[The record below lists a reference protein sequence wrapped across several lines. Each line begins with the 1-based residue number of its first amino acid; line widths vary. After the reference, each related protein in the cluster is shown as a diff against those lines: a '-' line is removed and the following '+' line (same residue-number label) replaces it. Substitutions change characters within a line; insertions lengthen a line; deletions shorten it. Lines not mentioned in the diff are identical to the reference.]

1 MNKQHWFTLI
11 ELLFVIIILGI
22 LTTVG
27 IWRFWDLGTDRYHA
41 ERCFSKIYGETSKAF
56 HEIAFEKVL
65 DTQKPANDMVLLF
78 SKDQNQ
84 LSKQINYED
93 EKNNTPETINF
104 SDIDG
109 CQKKWKFELK
119 LANSLKITLLSWLKN
134 KNNTRWMQ
142 LDWWN
147 HFTGEV
153 KFQLC
158 NTQDTPSL
166 CQDFSKILF
175 DARVWTIKRS
185 TCKYFK
191 DAKSKTDCK
200 ERSSSL
206 D

>member
-11 ELLFVIIILGI
+11 ELILVLIILGVF
-22 LTTVG
+22 TTIG

-41 ERCFSKIYGETSKAF
+41 ERCFSKIYGETSKSF

-65 DTQKPANDMVLLF
+65 DTQKPANAMMLSF
-78 SKDQNQ
+78 SQNPDQ
-84 LSKQINYED
+84 LSKQINYENG
-93 EKNNTPETINF
+93 NNTTEIINF

-119 LANSLKITLLSWLKN
+119 LVNPLTITLLSWLKN

-142 LDWWN
+142 IGGA
-147 HFTGEV
+147 FTGEV

-158 NTQDTPSL
+158 TTQNTSSH

-185 TCKYFK
+185 TCKYYNNDK
-191 DAKSKTDCK
+191 QTCK
-200 ERSSSL
+200 ERSANL

>member
-65 DTQKPANDMVLLF
+65 DTQKSANTMILSF
-78 SKDQNQ
+78 SQNPDQ
-84 LSKQINYED
+84 LSKQINYE
-93 EKNNTPETINF
+93 NRTNTTETINF
-104 SDIDG
+104 SNIDG

-119 LANSLKITLLSWLKN
+119 LTNSLTITLLSWLKN

-142 LDWWN
+142 IRGA
-147 HFTGEV
+147 FTGEV
-153 KFQLC
+153 RFQLC
-158 NTQDTPSL
+158 NTQDTPSH
-166 CQDFSKILF
+166 CQEFSKILF
-175 DARVWTIKRS
+175 DSRVWTIKRS
-185 TCKYFK
+185 TCKYYNDDK
-191 DAKSKTDCK
+191 QTCK

>member
-41 ERCFSKIYGETSKAF
+41 ERCFSKIYRETSKAF

-65 DTQKPANDMVLLF
+65 DTQKPANDMVLSF

-93 EKNNTPETINF
+93 GTKTTETINF

-119 LANSLKITLLSWLKN
+119 LANSLRITLLSWLKN
-134 KNNTRWMQ
+134 KNNTRWIQ
-142 LDWWN
+142 IEEDS
-147 HFTGEV
+147 FTGDV
-153 KFQLC
+153 SFQLC
-158 NTQDTPSL
+158 TTQNTSSH
-166 CQDFSKILF
+166 CQEFSKILF

-185 TCKYFK
+185 TCKYYNDDK
-191 DAKSKTDCK
+191 QTCK
-200 ERSSSL
+200 ERSANL

>member
-65 DTQKPANDMVLLF
+65 DTQKPANTMILSF
-78 SKDQNQ
+78 SQNPDQ
-84 LSKQINYED
+84 LSKQINYE
-93 EKNNTPETINF
+93 NRTNTTETINF
-104 SDIDG
+104 SNIDG

-119 LANSLKITLLSWLKN
+119 LTNSLTITLLSWLKN

-142 LDWWN
+142 IRGA
-147 HFTGEV
+147 FTGEV
-153 KFQLC
+153 RFQLC
-158 NTQDTPSL
+158 NTQDTPSH
-166 CQDFSKILF
+166 CQEFSKILF
-175 DARVWTIKRS
+175 DSRVWTIKRS
-185 TCKYFK
+185 TCKYYNDDK
-191 DAKSKTDCK
+191 QTCK

>member
-11 ELLFVIIILGI
+11 ELLFVLIILGI

-93 EKNNTPETINF
+93 GTNTTETINF
-104 SDIDG
+104 SNIDG

-119 LANSLKITLLSWLKN
+119 LTNFLTITLLSWLKN

-142 LDWWN
+142 IRGA
-147 HFTGEV
+147 FTGEV

-158 NTQDTPSL
+158 TTQNTSSL
-166 CQDFSKILF
+166 CQDFSRILF

-185 TCKYFK
+185 TCKYYQDDK
-191 DAKSKTDCK
+191 KKCK
-200 ERSSSL
+200 ERSANL

>member
-41 ERCFSKIYGETSKAF
+41 ERCFSKIYGETSKSF

-65 DTQKPANDMVLLF
+65 DTQKPANNMMLSF
-78 SKDQNQ
+78 SQNPDK
-84 LSKQINYED
+84 LSKQIHHED
-93 EKNNTPETINF
+93 GTNTTETINF

-119 LANSLKITLLSWLKN
+119 LTNSLTITLLSWLKN

-142 LDWWN
+142 IKESS
-147 HFTGEV
+147 FTGDV
-153 KFQLC
+153 SFQLC
-158 NTQDTPSL
+158 TTQNTSSH

-175 DARVWTIKRS
+175 DSRVWTIKRS
-185 TCKYFK
+185 TCKYYNDDK
-191 DAKSKTDCK
+191 QTCK
-200 ERSSSL
+200 ERSANL

>member
-41 ERCFSKIYGETSKAF
+41 ERCFSKIYGETSKSF

-84 LSKQINYED
+84 LSKQINNENKK
-93 EKNNTPETINF
+93 KNTAETINF

-109 CQKKWKFELK
+109 CQKHSLN
-119 LANSLKITLLSWLKN
+119 AN
-134 KNNTRWMQ
+134 R
-142 LDWWN
+142 
-147 HFTGEV
+147 
-153 KFQLC
+153 
-158 NTQDTPSL
+158 
-166 CQDFSKILF
+166 
-175 DARVWTIKRS
+175 KR
-185 TCKYFK
+185 
-191 DAKSKTDCK
+191 
-200 ERSSSL
+200 
-206 D
+206 

>member
-41 ERCFSKIYGETSKAF
+41 ERCFSKIYGETSKSF

-84 LSKQINYED
+84 LSKQINYENK
-93 EKNNTPETINF
+93 KNNTAETINF

-109 CQKKWKFELK
+109 CQKQWKFELK
-119 LANSLKITLLSWLKN
+119 LANSLSITLLSWLKN

-142 LDWWN
+142 IERDS
-147 HFTGEV
+147 FTGDV
-153 KFQLC
+153 SFQLC
-158 NTQDTPSL
+158 TTQNTSSL
-166 CQDFSKILF
+166 CQDFSRILF

-185 TCKYFK
+185 TCKYYQDDK
-191 DAKSKTDCK
+191 KKCK
-200 ERSSSL
+200 ERSANL

>member
-11 ELLFVIIILGI
+11 ELLFVLIILGI

-27 IWRFWDLGTDRYHA
+27 IWRFGDLGTDRYHA
-41 ERCFSKIYGETSKAF
+41 ERCFSKIYGETSKSF

-65 DTQKPANDMVLLF
+65 GTQKPANAMMLSF
-78 SKDQNQ
+78 SQNPDQ
-84 LSKQINYED
+84 LSKQIKYED
-93 EKNNTPETINF
+93 SPNTTETINF

-119 LANSLKITLLSWLKN
+119 LVDSLRITLLSWLKN

-142 LDWWN
+142 IEGGS
-147 HFTGEV
+147 FTGEV
-153 KFQLC
+153 MFQLC
-158 NTQDTPSL
+158 TTQNTSSH

-185 TCKYFK
+185 TCKYYNDDK
-191 DAKSKTDCK
+191 QTCK
-200 ERSSSL
+200 ERSANL

>member
-41 ERCFSKIYGETSKAF
+41 ERCFSKIYRETSKAF

-65 DTQKPANDMVLLF
+65 DTQKPANDMVLSF

-84 LSKQINYED
+84 LSKQINYENK
-93 EKNNTPETINF
+93 KNNTAETINF

-109 CQKKWKFELK
+109 CQKKWKVELK
-119 LANSLKITLLSWLKN
+119 LANSLSITLLSWLKN

-147 HFTGEV
+147 YFTGEV

-158 NTQDTPSL
+158 NTQDTPSH

-185 TCKYFK
+185 TCKYYNDDK
-191 DAKSKTDCK
+191 QTCK

>member
-41 ERCFSKIYGETSKAF
+41 ERCFSKIYGETSKSF

-65 DTQKPANDMVLLF
+65 DTQKPANDMMLSF

-84 LSKQINYED
+84 LSKQIHYED
-93 EKNNTPETINF
+93 WTNTETINF

-119 LANSLKITLLSWLKN
+119 LTNSLKITLLSWLKN

-142 LDWWN
+142 IERDS
-147 HFTGEV
+147 FTGDV
-153 KFQLC
+153 SFQLC
-158 NTQDTPSL
+158 TTQNTSPH
-166 CQDFSKILF
+166 CQEFSKILF
-175 DARVWTIKRS
+175 DSRLWTIKRS
-185 TCKYFK
+185 TCKYYNDDK
-191 DAKSKTDCK
+191 QTCK
-200 ERSSSL
+200 ERSANL

>member
-65 DTQKPANDMVLLF
+65 DTQKPANDMVLSF

-93 EKNNTPETINF
+93 GTNTTETINF
-104 SDIDG
+104 SNIDG

-119 LANSLKITLLSWLKN
+119 LANSLRITLLSWLKN
-134 KNNTRWMQ
+134 KNNTRWIQ
-142 LDWWN
+142 IEEDS
-147 HFTGEV
+147 FTGDV
-153 KFQLC
+153 SFQLC
-158 NTQDTPSL
+158 TTQNTPSH

-185 TCKYFK
+185 TCKYYNDDK
-191 DAKSKTDCK
+191 QTCK
-200 ERSSSL
+200 ERSANL

>member
-11 ELLFVIIILGI
+11 ELILVLIILGVF
-22 LTTVG
+22 TTIG

-41 ERCFSKIYGETSKAF
+41 ERCFSKIYGETSKSF

-65 DTQKPANDMVLLF
+65 DTQKPANAMMLSF
-78 SKDQNQ
+78 SQNPDQ
-84 LSKQINYED
+84 LSKQINYENG
-93 EKNNTPETINF
+93 NNTTEIINF

-119 LANSLKITLLSWLKN
+119 LVNPLTITLLSWLKN

-142 LDWWN
+142 IEGDS
-147 HFTGEV
+147 FTGDV
-153 KFQLC
+153 SFQLC
-158 NTQDTPSL
+158 TTQNTSSH

-175 DARVWTIKRS
+175 DSRVWTIKRS
-185 TCKYFK
+185 TCKYYN
-191 DAKSKTDCK
+191 DAKQTCK

>member
-65 DTQKPANDMVLLF
+65 DTQKPANDMMLLF

-84 LSKQINYED
+84 LSKQIKYED
-93 EKNNTPETINF
+93 SPNTTETINF

-119 LANSLKITLLSWLKN
+119 LTDSLTITLLSWLKN

-142 LDWWN
+142 IRGVGGDS
-147 HFTGEV
+147 FTGDV
-153 KFQLC
+153 SFQLC
-158 NTQDTPSL
+158 STQNTSSH
-166 CQDFSKILF
+166 CQEFSKILF
-175 DARVWTIKRS
+175 DSRVWTIKRS
-185 TCKYFK
+185 TCKYYNDDK
-191 DAKSKTDCK
+191 QTCK
-200 ERSSSL
+200 ERSANL

>member
-41 ERCFSKIYGETSKAF
+41 ERCFSKIYGETSKSF

-65 DTQKPANDMVLLF
+65 DTQKPANNMMLSF
-78 SKDQNQ
+78 SQNPDK
-84 LSKQINYED
+84 LSKQIHHED
-93 EKNNTPETINF
+93 GTNTTETINF

-119 LANSLKITLLSWLKN
+119 LTNSLTITLLSWLKN

-142 LDWWN
+142 IKESS
-147 HFTGEV
+147 FTGDV
-153 KFQLC
+153 SFQLC
-158 NTQDTPSL
+158 TTQNTSSH
-166 CQDFSKILF
+166 CQEFSKILF

-185 TCKYFK
+185 TCKYYNDDK
-191 DAKSKTDCK
+191 QTCK
-200 ERSSSL
+200 ERSANL

>member
-1 MNKQHWFTLI
+1 M
-11 ELLFVIIILGI
+11 GI

-41 ERCFSKIYGETSKAF
+41 ERCFSKIYGETSKSF

-65 DTQKPANDMVLLF
+65 DTQKPANDMMLSF

-84 LSKQINYED
+84 LSKQIHYE
-93 EKNNTPETINF
+93 NWTNTETINF

-119 LANSLKITLLSWLKN
+119 LTNSLTITLLSWLKN

-142 LDWWN
+142 IEGDS
-147 HFTGEV
+147 FTGDV
-153 KFQLC
+153 SFQLC
-158 NTQDTPSL
+158 TTQNTSSH

-185 TCKYFK
+185 TCKYYQDDK
-191 DAKSKTDCK
+191 KKCK